1 MTDEDAVRIGIVG
14 RDDDTDRDIENSLF
28 LLDFVVDLFFVNL
41 QVAVTD
47 AADGSDSPVLRWAEK
62 RDLIVRPF
70 TEPMPP
76 ETLGFWARRRAMR
89 ARCRRFVERCDCVYL
104 IERKGLRTRMIQK
117 CCRRRGISC
126 FVD

>member
-1 MTDEDAVRIGIVG
+1 MKLGILTAHYGCVNDETLDRVLRGLRFKNLEIVC
-14 RDDDTDRDIENSLF
+14 D
-28 LLDFVVDLFFVNL
+28 
-41 QVAVTD
+41 
-47 AADGSDSPVLRWAEK
+47 ADGSDSPVLRWAEK

-104 IERKGLRTRMIQK
+104 IERKGLRTRMIQR